1 MNCESVHTHWIV
13 LCLRAR
19 RTSDDP
25 DLGELTAAVDG
36 QPHPVCPETS
46 SPRVITP
53 TMKMNR
59 SQGEIFFLYLFIHF
73 LLKSAVESRGSRADI
88 LISGW
93 QSATWMCW
101 RNLGGGAARVG
112 GQRERRGWG
121 VGGVKGWRSR
131 EKWQLVHRRRGK
143 QDWTQMGED
152 SRWQHS
158 QPR

>member
-25 DLGELTAAVDG
+25 DLAGLTAAVDG

-73 LLKSAVESRGSRADI
+73 LLKSAVGSRGSRADI
-88 LISGW
+88 FDFRMAKCYMNVLEEFRRCCSE
-93 QSATWMCW
+93 SW
-101 RNLGGGAARVG
+101 RSKTEAGGGEGLALQREMAACPQAARA
-112 GQRERRGWG
+112 
-121 VGGVKGWRSR
+121 
-131 EKWQLVHRRRGK
+131 K
-143 QDWTQMGED
+143 QDWTQMGQD
-152 SRWQHS
+152 SR
-158 QPR
+158 